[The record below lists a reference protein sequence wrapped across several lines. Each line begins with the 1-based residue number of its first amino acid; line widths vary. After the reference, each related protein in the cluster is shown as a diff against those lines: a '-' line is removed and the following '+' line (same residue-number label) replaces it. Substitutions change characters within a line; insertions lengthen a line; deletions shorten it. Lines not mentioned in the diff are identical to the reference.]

1 MRKSLEVQNLYVSYS
16 GNEVLKDINLSI
28 DQGKL
33 IGIIG
38 PNGAGKSTLIKAILG
53 LIPIDKGKIQING
66 ESLNKIRKEI
76 AYVPQRSNIDWDF
89 PIIVKDTVLLGTYP
103 KLGLFK
109 RPTKKDKDLAME
121 CLVKVGMEKYA
132 NNQIGELSG
141 GQQQRV
147 FVARSLA
154 QNAEVFFLDE
164 PFVGID
170 VTSEEIII
178 NILKELRDEGKTVFV
193 IHHDLTK
200 VKGYFD
206 DLILINK
213 ELIGAGSVDKV
224 FKPKLMEAA
233 YQGPLSILKTVGV
246 GV

>member
-1 MRKSLEVQNLYVSYS
+1 MYKALDVQNLHVSYS
-16 GNEVLKDINLSI
+16 GNQVLKDINLSI
-28 DQGKL
+28 DTGKL

-53 LIPIDKGKIQING
+53 LIPIDKGEIQIDG
-66 ESLNKIRKEI
+66 EALNKVRKKI
-76 AYVPQRSNIDWDF
+76 AYIPQRSDIDWDF
-89 PIIVKDTVLLGTYP
+89 PILVKDTVLLGTYP
-103 KLGLFK
+103 RLGLFN

-121 CLVKVGMEKYA
+121 CLVKVGMEDYA
-132 NNQIGELSG
+132 NSQIGQLSG

-147 FVARSLA
+147 FVARALA
-154 QNAEVFFLDE
+154 QNAETFFLDE

-170 VTSEEIII
+170 VSSEEIII
-178 NILKELRDEGKTVFV
+178 NILRELRDEGKTVFV

-200 VKGYFD
+200 VKDYFD

-213 ELIGAGSVDKV
+213 ELIGSGSVDLI

-233 YQGPLSILKTVGV
+233 YQGPLSFLKTVEV